1 MTSNCL
7 ESFEKC
13 LLAES
18 ASAENEEKMQ
28 KINSLLQKKKTDI
41 QIVKETSKQIKEI
54 HSTLVVESETTYQTF
69 IALENK
75 PTTTAQESHDL
86 LEQYEVG

>member
-1 MTSNCL
+1 
-7 ESFEKC
+7 
-13 LLAES
+13 
-18 ASAENEEKMQ
+18 MQ
-28 KINSLLQKKKTDI
+28 KINSLLQKKKTEI
-41 QIVKETSKQIKEI
+41 QIVKETSKKIKEI

-69 IALENK
+69 MALENK